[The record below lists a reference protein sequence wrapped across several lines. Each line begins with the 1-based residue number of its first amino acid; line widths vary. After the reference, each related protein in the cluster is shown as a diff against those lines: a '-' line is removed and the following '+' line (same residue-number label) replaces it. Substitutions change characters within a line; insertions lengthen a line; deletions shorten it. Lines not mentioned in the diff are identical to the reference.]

1 MCWQGEIRIK
11 IEIMVMEDTINILC
25 ATDNNYAP
33 YCGIMLTS
41 LFDSNKDCRFVVYV
55 FEDGSVSEENVNK
68 YQRLAKKY
76 GNEIVLKTIDED
88 MVKWFPMNEQTHI
101 TIPTYYRLLAADLLP
116 KEVKKVIYFDGD
128 LVVSGDIKPL
138 WNVNLDG
145 MAIAAVRGPSPSY
158 EDKCISLG
166 YPTTFGYFNAG
177 VLVCNLDYW
186 REHDLMDKFVK
197 FISKKSSD
205 LPMMDQDVLN
215 GVLYSE
221 RFLLPDRY
229 NYMTMSFLDAVWER
243 YTEERRR
250 ECIEE
255 GDKRVIVHFAGGD
268 KPWNYW
274 HYGGPFFS
282 MWDKYRRK
290 SLWRDCIDTKPI
302 KKHLKHMV
310 KRCLFP
316 NLMRNQHRQWVVIPE
331 NKVYYKD
338 CLL

>member
-1 MCWQGEIRIK
+1 
-11 IEIMVMEDTINILC
+11 MEETINILC

-41 LFDSNKDCRFVVYV
+41 LFESNKDCHFVVYI
-55 FEDGSVSEENVNK
+55 FQDGSVMEENVLK
-68 YQRLAKKY
+68 YHRLAKKY
-76 GNEIVLKTIDED
+76 GNEIVLKTIDES
-88 MVKWFPMNEQTHI
+88 MVKGFPLNEQTHI
-101 TIPTYYRLLAADLLP
+101 TIPTYFRLLAAELLP
-116 KEVKKVIYFDGD
+116 REVEKVIYLDGD
-128 LVVSGDIKPL
+128 LVVVDDIRPL

-145 MAIAAVRGPSPSY
+145 MALAGVRGPSPSY
-158 EDKCISLG
+158 EDRCISLD
-166 YPTTFGYFNAG
+166 YPTSYGYFNAG

-205 LPMMDQDVLN
+205 LPMMDQDALN
-215 GVLYSE
+215 GVLYAE
-221 RFLLPDRY
+221 KVFLPSRY
-229 NYMTMSFLDAVWER
+229 NYMIMSFLDAVWGEYDKVR
-243 YTEERRR
+243 KR
-250 ECIEE
+250 ECVEE

-290 SLWRDCIDTKPI
+290 SLWRDCIDTKPLN
-302 KKHLKHMV
+302 KHLKHMV
-310 KRCLFP
+310 KRYLFP